1 MKKVWIGIGIAALAA
16 LFIGINIYRSAAPT
30 SGSAGQKVETGS
42 LEEKKISSTV
52 MVPGTLKFSNEQY
65 VFYEADKG
73 TLNDI
78 KVKEGDKVK
87 KGTPLVTYTNEQLS
101 LEKEQNQLT
110 SESNRLQIDQIQEKL
125 QALDSKEKELTK
137 QLGKKEAEKQVD
149 SERTELEMQEKT
161 AQIELKQTELQRQSL
176 ANQVSDLQV
185 KSEIEG
191 TVISVNQEA
200 ASKKSDIQEP
210 VIHIGNP
217 KDLVVSGK
225 LSEYDTLKVKKGQKV
240 TLTSDVIQDKTWKG
254 TVSAVGLVPDQQD
267 NAAAA
272 AGTDQAVQYPLQVK
286 IKGDLP
292 EGKPGFKFIMNI
304 ETDKRKTNTLP
315 SKAVKK
321 EDDQYYVYTVKD
333 GKAKRVDV
341 KIGEVTDDVT
351 EIKEG
356 ISMDDQVIL
365 NPADDL
371 ADGTEVKA

>member
-1 MKKVWIGIGIAALAA
+1 MKKVWIGIGIAVIVA
-16 LFIGINIYRSAAPT
+16 LFIGINVYRSAAPT
-30 SGSAGQKVETGS
+30 SGSAGQKIQTGS
-42 LEEKKISSTV
+42 LEENEISSTV

-73 TLNDI
+73 TLEDI

-87 KGTPLVTYTNEQLS
+87 KGTTLVTYTNEQLS

-110 SESNRLQIDQIQEKL
+110 AESNQLQIEQTQEKIK
-125 QALDSKEKELTK
+125 ALDNKEKDLAK
-137 QLGKKEAEKQVD
+137 QVGKKEAEKQIE
-149 SERTELEMQEKT
+149 SERTELQMQEKT
-161 AQIELKQTELQRQSL
+161 AEIELKQTELQRQSL
-176 ANQVSDLQV
+176 ANRVSDLEV

-240 TLTSDVIQDKTWKG
+240 TLTSDVIQDKSWKG
-254 TVSAVGLVPDQQD
+254 TVSAVGLVPDQQES
-267 NAAAA
+267 AAAQ
-272 AGTDQAVQYPLQVK
+272 GTEQAVQYPLQVK
-286 IKGDLP
+286 IKGNLP

-304 ETDKRKTNTLP
+304 ETDKRKANTLP

-321 EDDQYYVYTVKD
+321 EDDQYYVYTAKD

-341 KIGEVTDDVT
+341 KIGEVTDDLT

-356 ISMDDQVIL
+356 LSQDDQVIL
-365 NPADDL
+365 NPSDQVT
-371 ADGTEVKA
+371 DGMEVKS

>member
-1 MKKVWIGIGIAALAA
+1 MKKVWIGIGIAILVA

-30 SGSAGQKVETGS
+30 SGSAGQKIQAGS
-42 LEEKKISSTV
+42 LEEKEISSTV
-52 MVPGTLKFSNEQY
+52 MVPGTLQFSNEQY

-73 TLNDI
+73 TLEDI

-110 SESNRLQIDQIQEKL
+110 AESNQLQIDQIQEKING
-125 QALDSKEKELTK
+125 LDHKEKELVK
-137 QLGKKEAEKQVD
+137 QVGKKEAKKQIE
-149 SERTELEMQEKT
+149 SERTELQMQKKT
-161 AQIELKQTELQRQSL
+161 TEIDLKQTELQRQSL
-176 ANQVSDLQV
+176 ANRVSDLEV

-225 LSEYDTLKVKKGQKV
+225 LSEYDTLKIKKGQKV

-254 TVSAVGLVPDQQD
+254 TVSAVGLVPDQQES
-267 NAAAA
+267 AAVQ
-272 AGTDQAVQYPLQVK
+272 GTEQAVQYPLQVK

-304 ETDKRKTNTLP
+304 ETDKRKANTLP

-333 GKAKRVDV
+333 GKAKRADV
-341 KIGEVTDDVT
+341 KIGEVTDDLT

-356 ISMDDQVIL
+356 ISQEDQVIL
-365 NPADDL
+365 NPSDQVT
-371 ADGTEVKA
+371 DGTEVKA

>member
-1 MKKVWIGIGIAALAA
+1 MKKVWIGIGIAALVA
-16 LFIGINIYRSAAPT
+16 LFIGINIYRSAAPA
-30 SGSAGQKVETGS
+30 SGSAGQKVETVS

-52 MVPGTLKFSNEQY
+52 MVPGTLEFSDEQY

-73 TLNDI
+73 TLHDI

-87 KGTPLVTYTNEQLS
+87 KGTPLVTYSNEQLS
-101 LEKEQNQLT
+101 LEKEQNELT
-110 SESNRLQIDQIQEKL
+110 AESNRLQIDQILEKL
-125 QALDSKEKELTK
+125 QALDNKEKELTK
-137 QLGKKEAEKQVD
+137 QLGKKEAEKQIE

-176 ANQVSDLQV
+176 ANKMSDLQV
-185 KSEIEG
+185 KSEIDG
-191 TVISVNQEA
+191 TVISVNKEA

-217 KDLVVSGK
+217 KNLVVSGK

-240 TLTSDVIQDKTWKG
+240 TLTSDVIQDKTWRG
-254 TVSAVGLVPDQQD
+254 TVSAVGLVPDQQG

-356 ISMDDQVIL
+356 ISKDDQVIL
-365 NPADDL
+365 NPADDM

>member
-1 MKKVWIGIGIAALAA
+1 MKKVWIGIGIAVLVA
-16 LFIGINIYRSAAPT
+16 LFIGMNIYRSAAPT
-30 SGSAGQKVETGS
+30 SGSAGQKIQTGG
-42 LEEKKISSTV
+42 LEEKEISSTV

-73 TLNDI
+73 TLEDI

-87 KGTPLVTYTNEQLS
+87 KGTPLITYTNEQLS

-110 SESNRLQIDQIQEKL
+110 AQSNQLQIDQIQEKL
-125 QALDSKEKELTK
+125 KALDSKEKELEK
-137 QLGKKEAEKQVD
+137 QVGKKEAEKQIE
-149 SERTELEMQEKT
+149 SERTELQMQEK
-161 AQIELKQTELQRQSL
+161 AAEIELKQTELQRQSL
-176 ANQVSDLQV
+176 ANRVSDLQV

-254 TVSAVGLVPDQQD
+254 TVSAVGLVPDQQEST
-267 NAAAA
+267 AAQ
-272 AGTDQAVQYPLQVK
+272 GTEQAVQYPLQVK
-286 IKGDLP
+286 IKGNLP

-304 ETDKRKTNTLP
+304 ETDKRKANTLP

-333 GKAKRVDV
+333 GKAKRADV
-341 KIGEVTDDVT
+341 KIGEVTDDLT

-356 ISMDDQVIL
+356 ISQDDQVIL
-365 NPADDL
+365 NPSDQVT
-371 ADGTEVKA
+371 DGTEVKA

>member
-1 MKKVWIGIGIAALAA
+1 MKKVWIGIGIAVLVA
-16 LFIGINIYRSAAPT
+16 LFIGINIYRSAAST
-30 SGSAGQKVETGS
+30 SGSAGQKIQTGG
-42 LEEKKISSTV
+42 LEEKEISSTV

-73 TLNDI
+73 TLEDI

-87 KGTPLVTYTNEQLS
+87 KGTPLITYTNEQLS

-110 SESNRLQIDQIQEKL
+110 AESNQLQIDQIQEKVK
-125 QALDSKEKELTK
+125 ALDSKEKELEK
-137 QLGKKEAEKQVD
+137 QVGKKEAEKQIE
-149 SERTELEMQEKT
+149 SERTELQMQERT
-161 AQIELKQTELQRQSL
+161 AEIELKQTELQRQSL
-176 ANQVSDLQV
+176 ANRVSDLQV
-185 KSEIEG
+185 KSDIEG

-254 TVSAVGLVPDQQD
+254 TVSAVGLVPDQQEST
-267 NAAAA
+267 AAQ
-272 AGTDQAVQYPLQVK
+272 GTEQAVQYPLQVK
-286 IKGDLP
+286 IKGNLP

-304 ETDKRKTNTLP
+304 ETDKRKANMLP

-341 KIGEVTDDVT
+341 KIGEVTDDLT

-356 ISMDDQVIL
+356 ISQDDQVIL
-365 NPADDL
+365 NPSDQVT
-371 ADGTEVKA
+371 DGTEVKA

>member
-1 MKKVWIGIGIAALAA
+1 MKKVWIGIGIAVIVA
-16 LFIGINIYRSAAPT
+16 LFIGINVYRSAAPT
-30 SGSAGQKVETGS
+30 SGSAGQKIQTGS
-42 LEEKKISSTV
+42 LEENEISSTV

-73 TLNDI
+73 TLDDI

-87 KGTPLVTYTNEQLS
+87 KGTTLVTYTNEQLS

-110 SESNRLQIDQIQEKL
+110 AESNQLQIEQTQEKIK
-125 QALDSKEKELTK
+125 ALDNKEKDLAK
-137 QLGKKEAEKQVD
+137 QVGKKEAEKQIE
-149 SERTELEMQEKT
+149 SERTELQMQKKT
-161 AQIELKQTELQRQSL
+161 AEIELKQTELQRQSL
-176 ANQVSDLQV
+176 ASRVSDLEV

-240 TLTSDVIQDKTWKG
+240 TLTSDVIQDKSWKG
-254 TVSAVGLVPDQQD
+254 TVSAVGLVPDQQES
-267 NAAAA
+267 AAAQ
-272 AGTDQAVQYPLQVK
+272 GTEQAVQYPLQVK
-286 IKGDLP
+286 IKGKLP

-304 ETDKRKTNTLP
+304 ETDKRKANTLP

-321 EDDQYYVYTVKD
+321 EDDQYYVYTAKD

-341 KIGEVTDDVT
+341 KIGEVTDDLT

-356 ISMDDQVIL
+356 LSQDDQVIL
-365 NPADDL
+365 NPSDQVT
-371 ADGTEVKA
+371 DGMEVKS

>member
-1 MKKVWIGIGIAALAA
+1 MKKVWIGIGIAALVA

-137 QLGKKEAEKQVD
+137 QLGEKEAEKQVD
-149 SERTELEMQEKT
+149 SERTDLEMQEKT

-356 ISMDDQVIL
+356 ISKDDQVIL

>member
-1 MKKVWIGIGIAALAA
+1 MKKVWIGIGIAVIVA
-16 LFIGINIYRSAAPT
+16 LFIGINVYRSAAPT
-30 SGSAGQKVETGS
+30 SGSAGQKIQTGS
-42 LEEKKISSTV
+42 LEENEISSTV

-73 TLNDI
+73 TLEDI

-87 KGTPLVTYTNEQLS
+87 KGTTLVTYTNEQLS

-110 SESNRLQIDQIQEKL
+110 AESNQLQIEQTQEKIK
-125 QALDSKEKELTK
+125 ALDNKEKDLAK
-137 QLGKKEAEKQVD
+137 QVGKKEAEKQIE
-149 SERTELEMQEKT
+149 SERTELQMQKKT
-161 AQIELKQTELQRQSL
+161 AEIELKQTELQRQSL
-176 ANQVSDLQV
+176 ANRVSDLEV

-191 TVISVNQEA
+191 TVISVDQEA

-254 TVSAVGLVPDQQD
+254 TVSAVGLVPDQQES
-267 NAAAA
+267 AAAQ
-272 AGTDQAVQYPLQVK
+272 GTEQAVQYPLQVK
-286 IKGDLP
+286 IKGKLP

-304 ETDKRKTNTLP
+304 ETDKRKANTLP

-321 EDDQYYVYTVKD
+321 EDDQYYVYTAKD

-341 KIGEVTDDVT
+341 KIGEVTDDLT

-356 ISMDDQVIL
+356 LSQDDQVIL
-365 NPADDL
+365 NPSDQVT
-371 ADGTEVKA
+371 DGMEVKS

>member
-1 MKKVWIGIGIAALAA
+1 MKKVWIGIGIAVIVA
-16 LFIGINIYRSAAPT
+16 LFIGINVYRSAAPP
-30 SGSAGQKVETGS
+30 SGSAGQKIQTGS
-42 LEEKKISSTV
+42 LEENEISSTV

-73 TLNDI
+73 TLDDI

-87 KGTPLVTYTNEQLS
+87 KGTTLVTYTNEQLS

-110 SESNRLQIDQIQEKL
+110 AESNQLQIEQTQEKIK
-125 QALDSKEKELTK
+125 ALDNKEKDLAK
-137 QLGKKEAEKQVD
+137 QVGKKEAEKQIE
-149 SERTELEMQEKT
+149 SERTELQMQKKT
-161 AQIELKQTELQRQSL
+161 AEIELKQTELQRQSL
-176 ANQVSDLQV
+176 ASRVSDLEV

-240 TLTSDVIQDKTWKG
+240 TLTSDVIQDKSWKG
-254 TVSAVGLVPDQQD
+254 TVSAVGLVPDQQES
-267 NAAAA
+267 AAAQ
-272 AGTDQAVQYPLQVK
+272 GTEQAVQYPLQVK
-286 IKGDLP
+286 IKGKLP

-304 ETDKRKTNTLP
+304 ETDKRKANTLP

-321 EDDQYYVYTVKD
+321 EDDQYYVYTAKD

-341 KIGEVTDDVT
+341 KIGEVTDDLT

-356 ISMDDQVIL
+356 LSQDDQVIL
-365 NPADDL
+365 NPSDQVT
-371 ADGTEVKA
+371 DGMEVKS

>member
-1 MKKVWIGIGIAALAA
+1 MKKVWIGIGIAILVA

-30 SGSAGQKVETGS
+30 SGSAGQKIQAGG
-42 LEEKKISSTV
+42 LEEKEISSTV
-52 MVPGTLKFSNEQY
+52 MVPGTLQFSNEQY

-73 TLNDI
+73 TLEDI

-110 SESNRLQIDQIQEKL
+110 AESNQLQIDQIQEKIN
-125 QALDSKEKELTK
+125 ALDHKEKELAK
-137 QLGKKEAEKQVD
+137 QVGKKEAKKQIE
-149 SERTELEMQEKT
+149 SERTELQMQKKT
-161 AQIELKQTELQRQSL
+161 TEIDLKQTELQRQSL
-176 ANQVSDLQV
+176 ANRVSDLEV

-217 KDLVVSGK
+217 KELVVSGK
-225 LSEYDTLKVKKGQKV
+225 LSEYDTLKIKKGQKV

-254 TVSAVGLVPDQQD
+254 TVSAVGLVPDQQES
-267 NAAAA
+267 AAVQ
-272 AGTDQAVQYPLQVK
+272 GTEQAVQYPLQVK

-304 ETDKRKTNTLP
+304 ETDKRKANTLP

-333 GKAKRVDV
+333 GKAKRADV
-341 KIGEVTDDVT
+341 KIGEVTDDLT

-356 ISMDDQVIL
+356 ISQEDQVIL
-365 NPADDL
+365 NPSDQVT
-371 ADGTEVKA
+371 DGTEVKA

>member
-1 MKKVWIGIGIAALAA
+1 MKKVWIGIGIAVLVA
-16 LFIGINIYRSAAPT
+16 LFIGINIYRSAAST
-30 SGSAGQKVETGS
+30 SGSAGQKIQTGG
-42 LEEKKISSTV
+42 LEEKEISSTV

-73 TLNDI
+73 TLEDI

-87 KGTPLVTYTNEQLS
+87 KGTPLITYTNEQLS

-110 SESNRLQIDQIQEKL
+110 AESNQLQIDQIQEKVK
-125 QALDSKEKELTK
+125 ALDSKEKELEK
-137 QLGKKEAEKQVD
+137 QVGKKEAEKQIE
-149 SERTELEMQEKT
+149 SERTELQMQERT
-161 AQIELKQTELQRQSL
+161 AEIELKQTELQRQSL
-176 ANQVSDLQV
+176 ANRVSDLQV
-185 KSEIEG
+185 KSDIEG

-254 TVSAVGLVPDQQD
+254 TVSAVGLVPDQQEST
-267 NAAAA
+267 AAQ
-272 AGTDQAVQYPLQVK
+272 GTDQAVQYPLQVK
-286 IKGDLP
+286 IKGNLP

-304 ETDKRKTNTLP
+304 ETDKRKANMLP

-341 KIGEVTDDVT
+341 KIGEVTDDLT

-356 ISMDDQVIL
+356 ISQDDQVIL
-365 NPADDL
+365 NPSDQVT
-371 ADGTEVKA
+371 DGTEVKA

>member
-1 MKKVWIGIGIAALAA
+1 MKKVWIGIGIAVLVA

-30 SGSAGQKVETGS
+30 SGSAGQKIQTGG
-42 LEEKKISSTV
+42 LEEKEISSTV

-73 TLNDI
+73 TLEDI

-87 KGTPLVTYTNEQLS
+87 KGTPLITYTNEQLS

-110 SESNRLQIDQIQEKL
+110 AESNQLQIDQIQEKVK
-125 QALDSKEKELTK
+125 ALDSKEKELKK
-137 QLGKKEAEKQVD
+137 QVGQKEAEKQIE
-149 SERTELEMQEKT
+149 SERTELQMQEKT
-161 AQIELKQTELQRQSL
+161 AEIELKQTELQRQSL
-176 ANQVSDLQV
+176 ANRVSDLQV

-254 TVSAVGLVPDQQD
+254 TVSAVGLVPDQQEST
-267 NAAAA
+267 AAQ
-272 AGTDQAVQYPLQVK
+272 GTDQAVQYPLQVK
-286 IKGDLP
+286 IKGNLP

-304 ETDKRKTNTLP
+304 ETDKRKANTLP

-341 KIGEVTDDVT
+341 KIGEVTDDLT

-356 ISMDDQVIL
+356 ISQDDQVIL
-365 NPADDL
+365 NPSDQVT
-371 ADGTEVKA
+371 DGTEVKA

>member
-1 MKKVWIGIGIAALAA
+1 MKKVWIGIGIAALVV

-149 SERTELEMQEKT
+149 SERTELEMQGKT

-272 AGTDQAVQYPLQVK
+272 AGTDQAVQYPFQVK

-356 ISMDDQVIL
+356 ISKDDQVIL

>member
-1 MKKVWIGIGIAALAA
+1 MKKVWIGIGIAALVA
-16 LFIGINIYRSAAPT
+16 LFIGINIYRSAAPA

-52 MVPGTLKFSNEQY
+52 MVPGTLKFSDEQY

-73 TLNDI
+73 TLHDI

-87 KGTPLVTYTNEQLS
+87 KGTPLVTYSNEQLS
-101 LEKEQNQLT
+101 LEKEQNELT
-110 SESNRLQIDQIQEKL
+110 AESNRLQIDQILEKL
-125 QALDSKEKELTK
+125 QALDNKEKELTK
-137 QLGKKEAEKQVD
+137 QLGKKEAEKQIE

-176 ANQVSDLQV
+176 ANKMSDLQV
-185 KSEIEG
+185 KSEIDG
-191 TVISVNQEA
+191 TVISVNKEA

-217 KDLVVSGK
+217 KNLVVSGK

-240 TLTSDVIQDKTWKG
+240 TLTSDVIQDKTWRG
-254 TVSAVGLVPDQQD
+254 TVSAVGLVPDQQE

-321 EDDQYYVYTVKD
+321 EDDQYYVHTVKD

-356 ISMDDQVIL
+356 ISKDDQVIL

-371 ADGTEVKA
+371 ADGTDVKA

>member
-1 MKKVWIGIGIAALAA
+1 MKKVWIGIGIAVIVA
-16 LFIGINIYRSAAPT
+16 LFIGINVYRSAAPT
-30 SGSAGQKVETGS
+30 SGSAGQKIQTGS
-42 LEEKKISSTV
+42 LEEKEISSKV

-73 TLNDI
+73 TLEDI

-87 KGTPLVTYTNEQLS
+87 KGTTLVTYTNEQLS

-110 SESNRLQIDQIQEKL
+110 AESNQLQIEQTQEKIK
-125 QALDSKEKELTK
+125 ALDNKEKDLAK
-137 QLGKKEAEKQVD
+137 QVGKKEAEKQIE
-149 SERTELEMQEKT
+149 SERTELQMQKKT
-161 AQIELKQTELQRQSL
+161 AEIELKQTELQRQSL
-176 ANQVSDLQV
+176 ANRVSDLEV

-240 TLTSDVIQDKTWKG
+240 TLTSDVIQDKSWKG
-254 TVSAVGLVPDQQD
+254 TVSAVGLVPDQQES
-267 NAAAA
+267 AAAQ
-272 AGTDQAVQYPLQVK
+272 GTEQAVQYPLQVK
-286 IKGDLP
+286 IKGKLP

-304 ETDKRKTNTLP
+304 ETDKRKANTLP

-321 EDDQYYVYTVKD
+321 EDDQYYVYTAKD

-341 KIGEVTDDVT
+341 KIGEVTDDLT

-356 ISMDDQVIL
+356 LSQDDQVIL
-365 NPADDL
+365 NPSDQVT
-371 ADGTEVKA
+371 DGMEVKS

>member
-1 MKKVWIGIGIAALAA
+1 MKKVWIGIGIAALVA

-225 LSEYDTLKVKKGQKV
+225 LSEYDTLKVNKGQKV

-254 TVSAVGLVPDQQD
+254 TVAAVGLVPDQQD

-356 ISMDDQVIL
+356 ISKDDQVIL

>member
-1 MKKVWIGIGIAALAA
+1 MKKVWIGIGIAALVA

-217 KDLVVSGK
+217 KDLVVAGK

-356 ISMDDQVIL
+356 ISKDDQVIL

>member
-1 MKKVWIGIGIAALAA
+1 MKKVWIGIGIAALVA

-137 QLGKKEAEKQVD
+137 QLGEKEAEKQVD

-356 ISMDDQVIL
+356 ISKDDQVIL

>member
-1 MKKVWIGIGIAALAA
+1 MKKVWIGIGIAVIVA
-16 LFIGINIYRSAAPT
+16 LFVGINIYRSAAPT
-30 SGSAGQKVETGS
+30 SGSAGKEIQTGS
-42 LEEKKISSTV
+42 VEENEISSTV

-73 TLNDI
+73 TLEDI

-125 QALDSKEKELTK
+125 KALDSKEKRTGKTGKE
-137 QLGKKEAEKQVD
+137 KKEAEKQIE
-149 SERTELEMQEKT
+149 SERTELQMQKKT
-161 AQIELKQTELQRQSL
+161 EEIELKQTELQRQSL
-176 ANQVSDLQV
+176 ANRVSDLEV

-240 TLTSDVIQDKTWKG
+240 TLTSDVIQGKTWKG
-254 TVSAVGLVPDQQD
+254 TVSAVGLVPDQQES
-267 NAAAA
+267 AAAQ
-272 AGTDQAVQYPLQVK
+272 GTEQAVQYPLQVK
-286 IKGDLP
+286 IKGNLP

-304 ETDKRKTNTLP
+304 ETDTRKANTLP

-341 KIGEVTDDVT
+341 KIGEVTDDLT

-356 ISMDDQVIL
+356 LTQDDQVIL
-365 NPADDL
+365 NPSDQVT
-371 ADGTEVKA
+371 DGMEVKS

>member
-1 MKKVWIGIGIAALAA
+1 MKKVWIGIGIAALVA
-16 LFIGINIYRSAAPT
+16 LFIGINIYRSAAPA

-52 MVPGTLKFSNEQY
+52 MVPGTLKFSDEQY

-73 TLNDI
+73 TLHDI

-87 KGTPLVTYTNEQLS
+87 KGTPLVTYSNEQLS
-101 LEKEQNQLT
+101 LEKEQNELT
-110 SESNRLQIDQIQEKL
+110 AESNRLQIDQILEKL
-125 QALDSKEKELTK
+125 QALDNKEKKLTK
-137 QLGKKEAEKQVD
+137 QLGKKEAEKQIE

-176 ANQVSDLQV
+176 ANKMSDLQV
-185 KSEIEG
+185 KSEIDG
-191 TVISVNQEA
+191 TVISVNKEA

-217 KDLVVSGK
+217 KNLVVSGK

-240 TLTSDVIQDKTWKG
+240 TLTSDVIQDKTWRG
-254 TVSAVGLVPDQQD
+254 TVSAVGLVPDQQE

-356 ISMDDQVIL
+356 ISKDDQVIL

-371 ADGTEVKA
+371 ADGTDVKA

>member
-1 MKKVWIGIGIAALAA
+1 MKKVWIGIGIAVIVA
-16 LFIGINIYRSAAPT
+16 LFIGINVYRSAAPT
-30 SGSAGQKVETGS
+30 SGSAGQKIQTGS
-42 LEEKKISSTV
+42 LEENEISSTV

-73 TLNDI
+73 TLEDI

-87 KGTPLVTYTNEQLS
+87 KGMTLVTYTNEQLS

-110 SESNRLQIDQIQEKL
+110 AESNQLQIEQTQEKIK
-125 QALDSKEKELTK
+125 ALDNKEKDLAK
-137 QLGKKEAEKQVD
+137 QVGKKEAEKQIE
-149 SERTELEMQEKT
+149 SERTELQMQKKT
-161 AQIELKQTELQRQSL
+161 AEIELKQTELQRQSL
-176 ANQVSDLQV
+176 ANRVSDLEV
-185 KSEIEG
+185 KSELEG

-240 TLTSDVIQDKTWKG
+240 TLTSDVIQDKSWKG
-254 TVSAVGLVPDQQD
+254 TVSAVGLVPDQQES
-267 NAAAA
+267 AAAQ
-272 AGTDQAVQYPLQVK
+272 GTEQAVQYPLQVK
-286 IKGDLP
+286 IKGKLP

-304 ETDKRKTNTLP
+304 ETDKRKANTLP

-321 EDDQYYVYTVKD
+321 EDDQYYVYTAKD

-341 KIGEVTDDVT
+341 KIGEVTDDLT

-356 ISMDDQVIL
+356 LSQDDQVIL
-365 NPADDL
+365 NPSDQVT
-371 ADGTEVKA
+371 DGMEVKS

>member
-1 MKKVWIGIGIAALAA
+1 MKKVWIGIGIAILVA

-30 SGSAGQKVETGS
+30 SGSAGQKIQAGG
-42 LEEKKISSTV
+42 LEEKEISSTV
-52 MVPGTLKFSNEQY
+52 MVPGTLQFSNEQY

-73 TLNDI
+73 TLEDI

-110 SESNRLQIDQIQEKL
+110 AESNQLQIDQIQEKIN
-125 QALDSKEKELTK
+125 ALDHKEKELAK
-137 QLGKKEAEKQVD
+137 QVGKKEAKKQIE
-149 SERTELEMQEKT
+149 SERTELQMQKKT
-161 AQIELKQTELQRQSL
+161 TEIDLKQTELQRQSL
-176 ANQVSDLQV
+176 ANRVSDLEV

-225 LSEYDTLKVKKGQKV
+225 LSEYDTLKIKKGQKV

-254 TVSAVGLVPDQQD
+254 TVSAVGLVPDQQES
-267 NAAAA
+267 AAVQ
-272 AGTDQAVQYPLQVK
+272 GTEQAVQYPLQVK

-304 ETDKRKTNTLP
+304 ETDKRKANTLP

-333 GKAKRVDV
+333 GKAKRADV
-341 KIGEVTDDVT
+341 KIGEVTDDLT

-356 ISMDDQVIL
+356 ISQEDQVIL
-365 NPADDL
+365 NPSDQVT
-371 ADGTEVKA
+371 DGTEVKA

>member
-356 ISMDDQVIL
+356 ISKDDQVIL

>member
-1 MKKVWIGIGIAALAA
+1 MKKVWIGIGIAALVA

-110 SESNRLQIDQIQEKL
+110 SESNQLQIDQIQEKL

-210 VIHIGNP
+210 AIHIGNP

-356 ISMDDQVIL
+356 ISKDDQVIL

>member
-1 MKKVWIGIGIAALAA
+1 MKKVWIGIGIAVIVA
-16 LFIGINIYRSAAPT
+16 LFIGINVYRSAAPT
-30 SGSAGQKVETGS
+30 SGSAGQKIQTGS
-42 LEEKKISSTV
+42 LEEKEISSKV

-73 TLNDI
+73 TLEDI

-87 KGTPLVTYTNEQLS
+87 KGTTLVTYTNEQLS

-110 SESNRLQIDQIQEKL
+110 AESNQLQIEQTQEKIK
-125 QALDSKEKELTK
+125 ALDNKEKDLAK
-137 QLGKKEAEKQVD
+137 QVGKKEAEKQIE
-149 SERTELEMQEKT
+149 SERTELQMQKKT
-161 AQIELKQTELQRQSL
+161 AEIELKQTELQRQSL
-176 ANQVSDLQV
+176 ASRVSDLEV

-254 TVSAVGLVPDQQD
+254 TVSAVGLVPDQQES
-267 NAAAA
+267 AAAQ
-272 AGTDQAVQYPLQVK
+272 GTEQAVQYPLQVK
-286 IKGDLP
+286 IKGNLP

-304 ETDKRKTNTLP
+304 ETDKRKANTLP

-321 EDDQYYVYTVKD
+321 EDDQYYVYTAKD

-341 KIGEVTDDVT
+341 KIGEVTDDLT

-356 ISMDDQVIL
+356 LSQDDQVIL
-365 NPADDL
+365 NPSDQVT
-371 ADGTEVKA
+371 DGMEVKS

>member
-1 MKKVWIGIGIAALAA
+1 MKKVWIGIGIAALVA

-30 SGSAGQKVETGS
+30 SGSAGQNIQTGR
-42 LEEKKISSTV
+42 LEEKEISSTV

-73 TLNDI
+73 TLEDI

-87 KGTPLVTYTNEQLS
+87 KDTPLVTYTNEQLS

-110 SESNRLQIDQIQEKL
+110 AESNQLQIDQIQEKIK
-125 QALDSKEKELTK
+125 ALDNKEKELAK
-137 QLGKKEAEKQVD
+137 QVGKKEAEKQIE
-149 SERTELEMQEKT
+149 SERTELQMQEKT
-161 AQIELKQTELQRQSL
+161 AEIELKQTELQRQSL
-176 ANQVSDLQV
+176 ASRVSDLEV

-254 TVSAVGLVPDQQD
+254 IVSAVGLVPDQQEST
-267 NAAAA
+267 AAQ
-272 AGTDQAVQYPLQVK
+272 GTEQAVQYPLQVK
-286 IKGDLP
+286 IKGKLP

-304 ETDKRKTNTLP
+304 ETDKRKANTLP

-341 KIGEVTDDVT
+341 KIGEVTDDLT

-356 ISMDDQVIL
+356 ISQDDQVIL
-365 NPADDL
+365 NPSDQVT
-371 ADGTEVKA
+371 DGTEVKA

>member
-1 MKKVWIGIGIAALAA
+1 MKKVWIGIGIAVLVA

-30 SGSAGQKVETGS
+30 SGSAGQKIQTGG
-42 LEEKKISSTV
+42 LEETEISSTV

-73 TLNDI
+73 TLEDI

-87 KGTPLVTYTNEQLS
+87 KGTPLITYTNEQLS

-110 SESNRLQIDQIQEKL
+110 AESNQLQIDQIQEKVK
-125 QALDSKEKELTK
+125 ALDSKEKELKK
-137 QLGKKEAEKQVD
+137 QVGQKEAEKQIE
-149 SERTELEMQEKT
+149 SERTELQMQEKT
-161 AQIELKQTELQRQSL
+161 AEIELKQTELQRQSL
-176 ANQVSDLQV
+176 ANRVSDLQV

-191 TVISVNQEA
+191 TVISVNQDA

-254 TVSAVGLVPDQQD
+254 TVSAVGLVPDQQEST
-267 NAAAA
+267 AAQ
-272 AGTDQAVQYPLQVK
+272 GTDQAVQYPLQVK
-286 IKGDLP
+286 IKGNLP

-304 ETDKRKTNTLP
+304 ETDKRKANTLP

-341 KIGEVTDDVT
+341 KIGEVTDDLT

-356 ISMDDQVIL
+356 ISQDDQVIL
-365 NPADDL
+365 NPSDQVT
-371 ADGTEVKA
+371 DGTEVKA

>member
-1 MKKVWIGIGIAALAA
+1 MKKVWIGIGIAVLVA
-16 LFIGINIYRSAAPT
+16 LFIGMNIYRSAAPT
-30 SGSAGQKVETGS
+30 SGSAGQEFQTGS
-42 LEEKKISSTV
+42 LEEKEMSSTV

-73 TLNDI
+73 TLEDI

-110 SESNRLQIDQIQEKL
+110 AESNQLQIAQIQEKL
-125 QALDSKEKELTK
+125 KALDSKEKELAK
-137 QLGKKEAEKQVD
+137 QVGKKEAAKQIE
-149 SERTELEMQEKT
+149 SERTDLQMQEKT
-161 AQIELKQTELQRQSL
+161 AEIDLKQTELQRQSL
-176 ANQVSDLQV
+176 SNRVSDLQV

-240 TLTSDVIQDKTWKG
+240 TLTSDVIQGKTWKG
-254 TVSAVGLVPDQQD
+254 TVSAVGLVPDQQEST
-267 NAAAA
+267 AAQ
-272 AGTDQAVQYPLQVK
+272 GTEQAVQYPLQVK
-286 IKGDLP
+286 IKGRLP

-304 ETDKRKTNTLP
+304 ETDKRKANTLP

-333 GKAKRVDV
+333 GKAKRIDV
-341 KIGEVTDDVT
+341 KIGEVTDDLT

-356 ISMDDQVIL
+356 LSQDDQIIL
-365 NPADDL
+365 NPSDQVT
-371 ADGTEVKA
+371 DGTEVKA

>member
-1 MKKVWIGIGIAALAA
+1 MKKVWIGIGIAVLVA
-16 LFIGINIYRSAAPT
+16 LFIGINIYRSAAPA
-30 SGSAGQKVETGS
+30 SGSAGQKIEAGG
-42 LEEKKISSTV
+42 LEEKEISSTV
-52 MVPGTLKFSNEQY
+52 MVPGTLQFSNEQY

-73 TLNDI
+73 TLEDI

-101 LEKEQNQLT
+101 LEKEQNRLT
-110 SESNRLQIDQIQEKL
+110 AESNQLQIDQIEEKIK
-125 QALDSKEKELTK
+125 ALHHKEKELAK
-137 QLGKKEAEKQVD
+137 QVGKKEAEKQIE
-149 SERTELEMQEKT
+149 SERTELQMQKKT
-161 AQIELKQTELQRQSL
+161 TEIDLKQTELQRQSL
-176 ANQVSDLQV
+176 ANRVSDLEV

-225 LSEYDTLKVKKGQKV
+225 LSEYDTLKIKKGQKV

-267 NAAAA
+267 STAVQ
-272 AGTDQAVQYPLQVK
+272 GTDQAVQYPLQVK

-304 ETDKRKTNTLP
+304 ETDKRKANTLP

-341 KIGEVTDDVT
+341 KIGEVTDDLT

-356 ISMDDQVIL
+356 VSQEDQVIL
-365 NPADDL
+365 NPSDQVT
-371 ADGTEVKA
+371 DGTEVKA

>member
-1 MKKVWIGIGIAALAA
+1 MKKVWIGIGIAVIVA
-16 LFIGINIYRSAAPT
+16 LFIGINVYRSAAPT
-30 SGSAGQKVETGS
+30 SGSAGQKIQTGS
-42 LEEKKISSTV
+42 LEENEISSKV

-73 TLNDI
+73 TLEDI

-87 KGTPLVTYTNEQLS
+87 KGTTLVTYTNEQLS

-110 SESNRLQIDQIQEKL
+110 AESNQLQIEQTQEKIK
-125 QALDSKEKELTK
+125 ALDNKEKDLAK
-137 QLGKKEAEKQVD
+137 QVGKKEAEKQIE
-149 SERTELEMQEKT
+149 SERTELQMQKKT
-161 AQIELKQTELQRQSL
+161 AEIELKQTELQRQSL
-176 ANQVSDLQV
+176 ANRVSDLEV

-240 TLTSDVIQDKTWKG
+240 TLTSDVIQDKSWKG
-254 TVSAVGLVPDQQD
+254 TVSAVGLVPDQQES
-267 NAAAA
+267 AAAQ
-272 AGTDQAVQYPLQVK
+272 GTEQAVQYPLQVK
-286 IKGDLP
+286 IKGKLP

-304 ETDKRKTNTLP
+304 ETDKRKANTLP

-321 EDDQYYVYTVKD
+321 EDDQYYVYTAKD

-341 KIGEVTDDVT
+341 KIGEVTDDLT

-356 ISMDDQVIL
+356 LSQDDQVIL
-365 NPADDL
+365 NPSDQVT
-371 ADGTEVKA
+371 DGMEVKS

>member
-1 MKKVWIGIGIAALAA
+1 MKKVWVGIGIAALVA

-110 SESNRLQIDQIQEKL
+110 AESNRLQIDQIQEKL

-356 ISMDDQVIL
+356 ISKDDQVIL